1 MTIRPITLVFPLLFL
16 SAFAG
21 PVLAQTPPPGGGMG
35 GSMSGGMSGGM
46 SLPRT
51 SDEVTPWAARI
62 FTRLDANQDAS
73 ITGNELAVFANPTV
87 AAMGGSRMRAMI
99 VQSDTSRDSRISAEE
114 LTAGAQR
121 MFTRMD
127 RDGDGRLADDELPQ
141 RPAPPPPV
149 VIPPTSTMPTFPDS
163 PPDGG

>member
-1 MTIRPITLVFPLLFL
+1 MTLRPNALLVPLMLA
-16 SAFAG
+16 SALAG
-21 PVLAQTPPPGGGMG
+21 SAAAQTPPSGAGPGGGM
-35 GSMSGGMSGGM
+35 GM

-51 SDEVTPWAARI
+51 SDEVAPWAARM
-62 FTRLDANQDAS
+62 FARLDANQDGN
-73 ITGNELAVFANPTV
+73 ITGNELAVLANPTV

-99 VQSDTSRDSRISAEE
+99 VQSDANRDSRISLEE

-127 RDGDGRLADDELPQ
+127 VNGDGRLSDDELPR

-149 VIPPTSTMPTFPDS
+149 SIPRADPMPFPDM
-163 PPDGG
+163 PNGG